1 MVHSLFDLSRAAIHL
16 RTHEHFIFEGKCRKS
31 LKEMK
36 NMVIKD
42 VMRMPNVT
50 SFTISLATNTTF
62 LSSHLFN
69 EDGEIPMEL
78 LKDGKLNQAMSMFL
92 LL

>member
-1 MVHSLFDLSRAAIHL
+1 
-16 RTHEHFIFEGKCRKS
+16 
-31 LKEMK
+31 
-36 NMVIKD
+36 MVIKD